1 MVMVKVTDIY
11 VIVTER
17 NENTMIDI
25 KQIKALSARE
35 AEITCKCYSNT

>member
-11 VIVTER
+11 DIVTER
-17 NENTMIDI
+17 NENTTIDI

-35 AEITCKCYSNT
+35 A

>member
-35 AEITCKCYSNT
+35 AGEGRNL